1 MEKVNVYK
9 LADGKRVK
17 TDKIYIR
24 NASWE
29 EGEEDLYIVGV
40 NNWILNDEGKFLV
53 QRRALTKKNN
63 PGKWS

>member
-24 NASWE
+24 NASWG
-29 EGEEDLYIVGV
+29 EGEELLLRKTTLG
-40 NNWILNDEGKFLV
+40 NG
-53 QRRALTKKNN
+53 ALQTD
-63 PGKWS
+63 